1 MVVTE
6 DHSDGQNDESV
17 VAENDDNVVAG
28 FTVIPDKVLQPS
40 VKCSEVL
47 PFWITHA
54 TIFTTELNCSLSA
67 NEISGLSDILI
78 QRLDAMG
85 CNKLFPVQACAV
97 PFILSSYRSSKR
109 RPVVRPRDL
118 CISAPTGSGKTL
130 AYVIPSVQLLLNREN
145 VFVRVLVILP
155 VRDLAAQVYNVF
167 KQLIQGTGLQVA
179 LLCGAKSFTKEQAD
193 IVDTST
199 VPFQCRADIVV
210 ATPGRLVDHLYN
222 TPGFSMER
230 LRILVIDE
238 ADRVIVEEKQ
248 DWYRVLEDAVY
259 HPEAFQFD
267 PEHSSNVI
275 RSLIKRKRPLLNFMH
290 QYDTTHD
297 ITLQKILVSATLT
310 HDPGPLKRFN
320 LYYPRL
326 LCSSVKS
333 SGMDRGSA
341 NLVND
346 KSSVA
351 ETSAYSLP
359 VDIPIQP
366 MVENSGG
373 VGVFTTPP
381 GLKECLVPVTA
392 ETRAL
397 FIIHLVRHQNV
408 RRILCFT
415 NARIT
420 AVRLAILLKHV
431 RGVQA
436 SQLSA
441 QMPPDKRHRI
451 LNAFSRGE
459 LNVLVCTDAMA
470 RGMDIKDVECVI
482 SYDMPPNVT
491 TYVHRIGRTA
501 RAGQT
506 GIAYTLLMRNQFF
519 HFKNDLKRVG
529 KNKIKE
535 IGFHASQVNDVRSDY
550 KAALKK
556 LESAIKELGKSN
568 GNSAGKSATV
578 RDSPITQKSSKKKKF
593 SGVHQLVNTQNVTE

>member
-1 MVVTE
+1 
-6 DHSDGQNDESV
+6 
-17 VAENDDNVVAG
+17 
-28 FTVIPDKVLQPS
+28 
-40 VKCSEVL
+40 CSEVL

-54 TIFTTELNCSLSA
+54 KTFTTELNCSLSA
-67 NEISGLSDILI
+67 NEISGLSDILV
-78 QRLDAMG
+78 QRLEAIG

-97 PFILSSYRSSKR
+97 PFILRSYQSSKR

-130 AYVIPSVQLLLNREN
+130 AYVIPSVQLLLNRKN

-167 KQLIQGTGLQVA
+167 KQLIQGTGLQVFWFYCD
-179 LLCGAKSFTKEQAD
+179 LIYSRSRYFVVQRVSSKSKLISWTRESA
-193 IVDTST
+193 

-238 ADRVIVEEKQ
+238 ADRVVVEEKQ

-275 RSLIKRKRPLLNFMH
+275 RPLIRRKRPLLNFMH

-326 LCSSVKS
+326 LCSSVNS
-333 SGMDRGSA
+333 SDTDWGSVHQA
-341 NLVND
+341 N
-346 KSSVA
+346 A
-351 ETSAYSLP
+351 ETSTYPQP

-381 GLKECLVPVTA
+381 GLKECLVPVTP

-420 AVRLAILLKHV
+420 AVRLAILLKHI

-441 QMPPDKRHRI
+441 QMPPDKRQRI
-451 LNAFSRGE
+451 LNAFSRGG

-470 RGMDIKDVECVI
+470 RGMDIKDVECVV

-506 GIAYTLLMRNQFF
+506 GVAYTLLMRNQFF

-529 KNKIKE
+529 KSKIKE
-535 IGFHASQVNDVRSDY
+535 IGFHASQVNDVRPDY

-556 LESAIKELGKSN
+556 LESAIKELLTLVWLCLHIPLSHAQSKDSNPIDLYGKQIKCEASQR
-568 GNSAGKSATV
+568 GFHVEVRCQFFGFENSVWDGCVLKLRLSQGG
-578 RDSPITQKSSKKKKF
+578 SISF
-593 SGVHQLVNTQNVTE
+593 S